1 MEYFEKEKT
10 YTYEEI
16 RETYLNASTK
26 ALEDFTKG
34 LNKIENKDPMF
45 TSLMIMMNMQLLASM
60 NSLMFSERNNNE
72 EKEN

>member
-10 YTYEEI
+10 YTYDEI
-16 RETYLNASTK
+16 RETYLNASAK

-34 LNKIENKDPMF
+34 LDKVENKDPMF

-60 NSLMFSERNNNE
+60 NSLMFSKRNNNE

>member
-10 YTYEEI
+10 YTYDEI
-16 RETYLNASTK
+16 RETYLNASAK

-34 LNKIENKDPMF
+34 LDKVENKDPMF

>member
-16 RETYLNASTK
+16 RETYLNASAK

-34 LNKIENKDPMF
+34 LDKVENKDPMF